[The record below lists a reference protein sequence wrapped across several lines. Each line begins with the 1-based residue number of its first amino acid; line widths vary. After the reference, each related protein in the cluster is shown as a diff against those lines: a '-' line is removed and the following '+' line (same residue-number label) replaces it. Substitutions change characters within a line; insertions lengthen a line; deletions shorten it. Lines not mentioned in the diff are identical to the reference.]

1 MPLTKKSMGGEE
13 PASPP
18 QKAKPKEAKPVANVK
33 VRVLYPTAF
42 AGVGVDVYKQTKDKQ
57 GRVISEEA
65 LEEVAVDSKVAA
77 ALIQAGHAEAVK

>member
-18 QKAKPKEAKPVANVK
+18 PEEPKEAKPMANVK

-57 GRVISEEA
+57 GRVTSEEA
-65 LEEVAVDSKVAA
+65 LEEVSVDSKVAA